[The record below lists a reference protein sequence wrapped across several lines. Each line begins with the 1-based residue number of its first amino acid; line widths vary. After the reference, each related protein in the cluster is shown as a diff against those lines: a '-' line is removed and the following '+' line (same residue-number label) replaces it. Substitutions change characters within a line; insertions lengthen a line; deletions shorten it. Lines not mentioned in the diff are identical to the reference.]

1 MKLINEVKKLTNA
14 YVRKGG
20 KDNRRQQ
27 RARMIA
33 FAGFCATQGVNS
45 IGQVGK
51 NHVIQYWKSNRNLA
65 ESTAYSHWLAIRTL
79 WELAGK
85 AGEPPKPLKSDE
97 VHSCREKKVE

>member
-14 YVRKGG
+14 YARKGG

-33 FAGFCATQGVNS
+33 FAGFCATQGANS
-45 IGQVGK
+45 LGQIGK
-51 NHVIQYWKSNRNLA
+51 NHVIQYWKYNRNLA
-65 ESTAYSHWLAIRTL
+65 ESTAYSHWLAIRKL

-85 AGEPPKPLKSDE
+85 TGEPPKPLKIDE
-97 VHSCREKKVE
+97 VHLSREKKIE